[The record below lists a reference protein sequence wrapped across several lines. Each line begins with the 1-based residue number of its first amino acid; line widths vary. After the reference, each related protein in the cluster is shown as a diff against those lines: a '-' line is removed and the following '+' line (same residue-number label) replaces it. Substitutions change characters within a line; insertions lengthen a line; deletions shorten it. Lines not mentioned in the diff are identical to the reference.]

1 MLKLDS
7 LTAFIAVAETGSI
20 TEAARRLALSK
31 SVISERLAELERML
45 GVRLVQRTTRR
56 QSLTE
61 DGKVFLRRA
70 QLITREV
77 QLAADEIA
85 DRKGQLVGPLRISA
99 PVTFGYLHLGP
110 ALYPFLQKYPGIEL
124 TLDLDDRFVDVEA
137 EGYDA
142 VLRHGPVLE
151 GWLVVSRIAPSRRML
166 VAAPAYLAQAGTPA
180 TLDELSA
187 HRGILYTNRV
197 ADWRFGRKGKSGSAS
212 PRQALRVNNGL
223 VMRDAAVAGMG
234 IALLPAFMVY
244 QEVRRGELVVVDAGV
259 EPEGA
264 EIYMCHPK
272 GHAVSAKLRAVVAHL
287 KAAFGK
293 PPYWDLP

>member
-1 MLKLDS
+1 
-7 LTAFIAVAETGSI
+7 
-20 TEAARRLALSK
+20 
-31 SVISERLAELERML
+31 ML

-85 DRKGQLVGPLRISA
+85 DRKGQLVGPLRISPA

-166 VAAPAYLAQAGTPA
+166 VAAPAYLAQAGTPRYA
-180 TLDELSA
+180 GRALCPSRHPLHQPRRRLALRPQGQERQCIA
-187 HRGILYTNRV
+187 APGIARQQRARHARRPPSRAWGSRCCPPSWLP
-197 ADWRFGRKGKSGSAS
+197 GSAA
-212 PRQALRVNNGL
+212 R
-223 VMRDAAVAGMG
+223 
-234 IALLPAFMVY
+234 
-244 QEVRRGELVVVDAGV
+244 
-259 EPEGA
+259 
-264 EIYMCHPK
+264 
-272 GHAVSAKLRAVVAHL
+272 
-287 KAAFGK
+287 
-293 PPYWDLP
+293 